1 MRITFNRRRQ
11 VSVGCLLPTAFCLLL
26 AAYCSL
32 IFMFRPFQHIH
43 FVGIGGIGMS
53 GIAEVLANLG
63 FRVSGSDQK
72 KSEVTDRL
80 EALGVEVTEGHA
92 AENVGDAHVVVRST
106 AVRDDNPE
114 ITEARRQSIPVI
126 PRAEMLAE
134 LMRMKPYTVA
144 VAGSHGKTTTT
155 SMVATVLGIAGL
167 DPTFVVG
174 GIVRSYRSN
183 ARLGKS
189 DLMVVEADESD
200 RSFLM
205 LTPTIAVVT
214 NIDREHMDYYHDM
227 EDVRKCFADFVN
239 KVPFYGAAILC
250 LDDPHVQAVIPK
262 VERRRVTY
270 GLSAQADISAHG
282 ISYDQSFGSSFTV
295 WRGIDVLGSISM
307 RVPGKHNVYNSLA
320 AIAVGLELEV
330 PFAKIAE
337 ALGEFSGADR
347 RFQFKGEERGITVV
361 DDYGHHPTEIKAT
374 LSAARI
380 GAPNRRI
387 VVLFQPHRYTRTNDL
402 MDEFA
407 SAFNNADVLLVTDI
421 YAASET
427 PIDGVNAEVL
437 TNRIKIYGHKHAEYI
452 GAMENGPQ
460 VLRETVREGDLVIT
474 LGAGS
479 VHRSGDQLLELLRE
493 A

>member
-1 MRITFNRRRQ
+1 
-11 VSVGCLLPTAFCLLL
+11 
-26 AAYCSL
+26 
-32 IFMFRPFQHIH
+32 MFRPFQHIH

-63 FRVSGSDQK
+63 FRVTGSDQK
-72 KSEVTDRL
+72 KSEVTARL
-80 EALGVEVTEGHA
+80 EELGCEVTEGHA

-106 AVRDDNPE
+106 AVRDNNPE
-114 ITEARRQSIPVI
+114 IIEARRRSIPVI

-155 SMVATVLGIAGL
+155 SMVATVLGTAGL

-189 DLMVVEADESD
+189 ELMVVEADESD

-205 LTPTIAVVT
+205 LTPMIAVVT

-227 EDVRKCFADFVN
+227 EDVRKCFGDFVN
-239 KVPFYGAAILC
+239 KVPFYGAAVLC

-262 VERRRVTY
+262 VERRRITY
-270 GLSAQADISAHG
+270 GLSAQADISAHE
-282 ISYDQSFGSSFTV
+282 ITYDHSFGSSFTV
-295 WRGIDVLGSISM
+295 WRGIDVLGRVSLK
-307 RVPGKHNVYNSLA
+307 VPGKHNVYNSLA
-320 AIAVGLELEV
+320 AIVVGLELDV
-330 PFAKIAE
+330 PFEKIAE
-337 ALGEFSGADR
+337 ALGEFTGADR
-347 RFQFKGEERGITVV
+347 RFQFKGDEKGITVV

-387 VVLFQPHRYTRTNDL
+387 VVLFQPHRYTRTADL

-421 YAASET
+421 YAASEI
-427 PIDGVNAEVL
+427 PIEGINAEVL
-437 TNRIKIYGHKHAEYI
+437 TGRIKSYGHKNAEYI
-452 GAMENGPQ
+452 GDLIGAAEK
-460 VLRETVREGDLVIT
+460 LADIVREGDLVIT

-479 VHRSGDQLLELLRE
+479 VHRAGDQLLGLLRDGH
-493 A
+493 ATARA

>member
-1 MRITFNRRRQ
+1 
-11 VSVGCLLPTAFCLLL
+11 
-26 AAYCSL
+26 
-32 IFMFRPFQHIH
+32 MFRRFQHIH
-43 FVGIGGIGMS
+43 FIGIGGIGMS

-63 FRVSGSDQK
+63 FRVSGSDLK
-72 KSEVTDRL
+72 HSDVTARL
-80 EALGVEVTEGHA
+80 QELGVQVTEGHA
-92 AENVGDAHVVVRST
+92 GENVGDAHVVVRST

-114 ITEARRQSIPVI
+114 IIEAKRRSIPLI

-134 LMRMKPYTVA
+134 LMRMKPHTVA

-155 SMVATVLGIAGL
+155 SMVATVLGSAGL

-227 EDVRKCFADFVN
+227 DDVRRCFADFVN

-250 LDDPHVQAVIPK
+250 LDDPHVQAVISK

-270 GLSAQADISAHG
+270 GLSAQADISAHE
-282 ISYDQSFGSSFTV
+282 ITFDHSFGSSFSV
-295 WRGIDVLGSISM
+295 LRGIDVLGQVVL

-330 PFAKIAE
+330 PFEKIAL
-337 ALGEFSGADR
+337 ALEEFSGADR
-347 RFQFKGEERGITVV
+347 RFQFKGEEGGVTVV

-387 VVLFQPHRYTRTNDL
+387 VVLFQPHRYSRTNDL

-407 SAFNNADVLLVTDI
+407 SAFNNADALFVTDI

-427 PIDGVNAEVL
+427 PIEGINAEVL
-437 TNRIKIYGHKHAEYI
+437 TDRIKSYGHKHAEYI
-452 GAMENGPQ
+452 GALENGPAI
-460 VLRETVREGDLVIT
+460 LHENIREGDLVIT

-479 VHRSGDQLLELLRE
+479 VHRVGDQLLGLMRGQSS
-493 A
+493 AQIA

>member
-1 MRITFNRRRQ
+1 
-11 VSVGCLLPTAFCLLL
+11 
-26 AAYCSL
+26 
-32 IFMFRPFQHIH
+32 MFRPFQHIH

-92 AENVGDAHVVVRST
+92 AESVGDAHVVVRST

-155 SMVATVLGIAGL
+155 SMVATVLGTAGL

-189 DLMVVEADESD
+189 ELMVVEADESD

-205 LTPTIAVVT
+205 LTPMIAVVT

-239 KVPFYGAAILC
+239 KVPFYGAAVLC

-262 VERRRVTY
+262 VERRRITY
-270 GLSAQADISAHG
+270 GLSAQADISAHE
-282 ISYDQSFGSSFTV
+282 ITYDQSFGSSFTV
-295 WRGIDVLGSISM
+295 WRGIEVLGHANL

-320 AIAVGLELEV
+320 AIAVALELDV
-330 PFAKIAE
+330 PFEKIAE
-337 ALGEFSGADR
+337 ALGEFTGADR
-347 RFQFKGEERGITVV
+347 RFQFKGEEQGITVV

-387 VVLFQPHRYTRTNDL
+387 VVLFQPHRYSRTNDL

-421 YAASET
+421 YAASEI
-427 PIDGVNAEVL
+427 PIEGVNAEIL
-437 TNRIKIYGHKHAEYI
+437 TGRIKSYGHKNAEYI
-452 GAMENGPQ
+452 GDLGGGAEKLAD
-460 VLRETVREGDLVIT
+460 VVREGDLVIT

-479 VHRSGDQLLELLRE
+479 VHRAGDQLLSLLRDGH
-493 A
+493 ATANA

>member
-1 MRITFNRRRQ
+1 
-11 VSVGCLLPTAFCLLL
+11 
-26 AAYCSL
+26 
-32 IFMFRPFQHIH
+32 
-43 FVGIGGIGMS
+43 
-53 GIAEVLANLG
+53 
-63 FRVSGSDQK
+63 
-72 KSEVTDRL
+72 
-80 EALGVEVTEGHA
+80 
-92 AENVGDAHVVVRST
+92 
-106 AVRDDNPE
+106 
-114 ITEARRQSIPVI
+114 
-126 PRAEMLAE
+126 MLAE
-134 LMRMKPYTVA
+134 LMRLKPHTVA

-155 SMVATVLGIAGL
+155 SMVATVLGSANL

-174 GIVRSYRSN
+174 GVVRAYRSN

-227 EDVRKCFADFVN
+227 DDVRKCFGDFVN
-239 KVPFYGAAILC
+239 KVPFYGAAVLC

-270 GLSAQADISAHG
+270 GLSAQADISAHEIG
-282 ISYDQSFGSSFTV
+282 YDQSFGSSFTV
-295 WRGIDVLGSISM
+295 WRGIDVLGSISL

-330 PFAKIAE
+330 PFVKIAQ

-347 RFQFKGEERGITVV
+347 RFQFKGEERGVTVV

-374 LSAARI
+374 LRAARI

-407 SAFNNADVLLVTDI
+407 SAFNKADVLLVTDI
-421 YAASET
+421 YAASEP
-427 PIDGVNAEVL
+427 PIDGVDAEVL
-437 TNRIKIYGHKHAEYI
+437 TRRIKSYGHKNAEYI
-452 GAMENGPQ
+452 G
-460 VLRETVREGDLVIT
+460 VLDNAAEILHETVRDGDLMIT

-479 VHRSGDQLLELLRE
+479 VHRAGDQLLGMLRCSK
-493 A
+493 AAQS

>member
-1 MRITFNRRRQ
+1 
-11 VSVGCLLPTAFCLLL
+11 
-26 AAYCSL
+26 
-32 IFMFRPFQHIH
+32 MFRRFQHIH

-72 KSEVTDRL
+72 KSDVTARL
-80 EALGVEVTEGHA
+80 EKLGAEINEGHA

-114 ITEARRQSIPVI
+114 IVEARRRSIPVI

-134 LMRMKPYTVA
+134 LMRMKPHTVA

-155 SMVATVLGIAGL
+155 SMVATVLGTAGL
-167 DPTFVVG
+167 DPTFVIG
-174 GIVRSYRSN
+174 GIVRTYRSN

-205 LTPTIAVVT
+205 LTPTIAVIT

-239 KVPFYGAAILC
+239 KVPFYGAAVLC
-250 LDDPHVQAVIPK
+250 LDDPHVQAVIPR

-270 GLSAQADISAHG
+270 GLSAQADVSAHE
-282 ISYDQSFGSSFTV
+282 ISYDHSFGSNFNV
-295 WRGIDVLGSISM
+295 WRGIDVLGSVTL

-330 PFAKIAE
+330 PFEKIAL

-347 RFQFKGEERGITVV
+347 RFQFKGEEQGVTVI

-387 VVLFQPHRYTRTNDL
+387 VVLFQPHRYSRTNDL

-437 TNRIKIYGHKHAEYI
+437 TGRIKSYGHKQAIYI
-452 GAMENGPQ
+452 GALENAPQ
-460 VLRETVREGDLVIT
+460 LLHDYVKEGDLVIT

-479 VHRSGDQLLELLRE
+479 VHRAGDHLLTLLRE
-493 A
+493 QQTQAAEN

>member
-1 MRITFNRRRQ
+1 
-11 VSVGCLLPTAFCLLL
+11 
-26 AAYCSL
+26 
-32 IFMFRPFQHIH
+32 MFRPFQHIH

-92 AENVGDAHVVVRST
+92 AESVGDAHVVVRST

-155 SMVATVLGIAGL
+155 SMVATVLGTAGL

-189 DLMVVEADESD
+189 ELMVVEADESD

-205 LTPTIAVVT
+205 LTPMIAVVT

-239 KVPFYGAAILC
+239 KVPFYGAAVLC

-262 VERRRVTY
+262 VERRRITY
-270 GLSAQADISAHG
+270 GLSAQADISAHE
-282 ISYDQSFGSSFTV
+282 ITYDQSFGSSFTV
-295 WRGIDVLGSISM
+295 WRGIEVLGRANL

-320 AIAVGLELEV
+320 AIAVALELDV
-330 PFAKIAE
+330 PFEKIAE
-337 ALGEFSGADR
+337 ALGEFTGADR
-347 RFQFKGEERGITVV
+347 RFQFKGEEQGITVV

-387 VVLFQPHRYTRTNDL
+387 VVLFQPHRYSRTNDL

-421 YAASET
+421 YAASEI
-427 PIDGVNAEVL
+427 PIEGVNAEIL
-437 TNRIKIYGHKHAEYI
+437 TGRIKSYGHKNAEYI
-452 GAMENGPQ
+452 GDLGGGAEKLAD
-460 VLRETVREGDLVIT
+460 VVREGDLVIT

-479 VHRSGDQLLELLRE
+479 VHRAGDQLLSLLRDGH
-493 A
+493 ATANA

>member
-1 MRITFNRRRQ
+1 
-11 VSVGCLLPTAFCLLL
+11 
-26 AAYCSL
+26 
-32 IFMFRPFQHIH
+32 MFRPFQHIH

-63 FRVSGSDQK
+63 FRVTGSDSK
-72 KSEVTDRL
+72 KSEVTARL
-80 EALGVEVTEGHA
+80 EELKVDVTEGHR

-114 ITEARRQSIPVI
+114 IIEARRRSIPVI

-167 DPTFVVG
+167 DPTFVIG
-174 GIVRSYRSN
+174 GIVRTYRSN

-189 DLMVVEADESD
+189 ELMVVEADESD

-205 LTPTIAVVT
+205 LTPMIAVVT

-227 EDVRKCFADFVN
+227 EDVRRCFADFVN
-239 KVPFYGAAILC
+239 KVPFYGAAVLC

-262 VERRRVTY
+262 VERRRITY
-270 GLSAQADISAHG
+270 GLSAQADVSAHD
-282 ISYDQSFGSSFTV
+282 IQYDNSFGSSFMV
-295 WRGIDVLGSISM
+295 LSGVNVLGRVTL

-320 AIAVGLELEV
+320 AIAVGLELDV
-330 PFAKIAE
+330 PFDTIAH
-337 ALGEFSGADR
+337 ALAEFGGADR
-347 RFQFKGEERGITVV
+347 RFQFKGEEKGITVV

-374 LSAARI
+374 LSAARM

-387 VVLFQPHRYTRTNDL
+387 VTLFQPHRYTRTNDL

-421 YAASET
+421 YAASEL
-427 PIDGVNAEVL
+427 PIEGINAAVL
-437 TNRIKIYGHKHAEYI
+437 TDRIKSYAHKQAEYI
-452 GAMENGPQ
+452 GALEGAAES
-460 VLRETVREGDLVIT
+460 LARIVREGDLVIT

-479 VHRSGDQLLELLRE
+479 VHRAGDQLLELLRQQ
-493 A
+493 